1 MKKIF
6 KYIKLLI
13 LLILINQFIILISND
28 SIRNGS
34 LKSNSENQL
43 NGIDFI
49 EFNSNQNLNLNWNI
63 ISKKGK
69 CIGIVQLYIGKKI
82 LISNLTLTE
91 WYLYEKKG

>member
-28 SIRNGS
+28 SLRNGM
-34 LKSNSENQL
+34 LKSNSDKQL

-49 EFNSNQNLNLNWNI
+49 EFNTNLELNWNF
-63 ISKKGK
+63 ISQNGKK
-69 CIGIVQLYIGKKI
+69 IGIIQLYIGSKV
-82 LISNLTLTE
+82 LISNLTMTE
-91 WYLYEKKG
+91 WYLYENK